1 MPSRPSSG
9 IANRPNIGQPG
20 GITNRPS
27 VGQPGGIR
35 QPGTIDRSNIVAN
48 GNRYINGDVNRNLN
62 RDVNI
67 DNDFDWDNG
76 WDGCCWHYPVAT
88 GAAIAAGA
96 AITSAAIGSVA
107 YSLPSSCTVTVVNGV
122 TYNNC
127 DGTWY
132 EPQFNG
138 TTTTYIV
145 VDPPQ

>member
-9 IANRPNIGQPG
+9 IANRPAISQPGSIANRPNIGQPG
-20 GITNRPS
+20 GIAQR
-27 VGQPGGIR
+27 PGGI
-35 QPGTIDRSNIVAN
+35 DRTNIGS
-48 GNRYINGDVNRNLN
+48 GNRVINGDINRNYN

-67 DNDFDWDNG
+67 DNDWGWDNG
-76 WDGCCWHYPVAT
+76 WDGCCWQYPLAT

-96 AITSAAIGSVA
+96 AITSAAIGSTV

-122 TYNNC
+122 TYQNC

-145 VDPPQ
+145 VEPPQ